1 MQGVAHAFEAGIRDH
16 SVDWHMMQPVWVAD
30 LDPSRRR
37 QDQETA
43 EAEA

>member
-1 MQGVAHAFEAGIRDH
+1 MTQQIAHAHERSMRDH

-37 QDQETA
+37 TE
-43 EAEA
+43 